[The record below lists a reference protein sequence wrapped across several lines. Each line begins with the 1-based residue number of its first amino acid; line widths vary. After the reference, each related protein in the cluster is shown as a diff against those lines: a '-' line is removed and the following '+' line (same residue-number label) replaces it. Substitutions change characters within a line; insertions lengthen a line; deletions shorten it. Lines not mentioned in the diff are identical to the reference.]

1 MTSET
6 LGELDVR
13 PGTHHQRHTRMPEA
27 MRCEILGV
35 VRVPSLE
42 RVVMLS
48 IAQTNSLPR
57 GRIGTAGDRQAVSL
71 LEALDRLDGLGAVN
85 VEVAAILRD
94 SKRILQALD
103 RARGHGQGRLKA
115 PTGEAL
121 IAQITAPRRGEQVL
135 ITTPTAGLGYV

>member
-71 LEALDRLDGLGAVN
+71 LEALDRLDRS
-85 VEVAAILRD
+85 EEHT
-94 SKRILQALD
+94 SELQSRFDLVC
-103 RARGHGQGRLKA
+103 RLLLEKKK
-115 PTGEAL
+115 
-121 IAQITAPRRGEQVL
+121 IS
-135 ITTPTAGLGYV
+135 